1 MPDPVSASGQAART
15 IALPAPREALSPEEA
30 ERAAKGISRALR
42 RAANKSRTPT
52 SVIAGGGGFQARRGD
67 RAFRQGLLASF
78 FAFVALPLLV
88 ASLYWGVIASKQYV
102 TEAKFALRSAESS
115 SLTALGVGGQ
125 GGQQIQDSQVV
136 VKYILSRGMVDTL
149 DKKLD
154 LRSKFSRPGI
164 DYFSRFDAED
174 PIETLEKYWRK
185 RVEASVDI
193 MSGIISVHV
202 RSFTP
207 EDSLL
212 ITQSIIELSEKL
224 VNELSTRSRRDALAQ
239 ARAELTRAEER
250 LKTTT
255 SEMRDTRNA
264 EGVLDAPSAAEA
276 INKVINQLRMELSA
290 AEESL
295 AMQSSAAAGDSPQA
309 RLLHARVNSLKKQ
322 IASYS
327 AQIANRENASSLAEH
342 AGVLSEK
349 QVELTLAQQQYG
361 LAATAYESARVDLEA
376 QRAYLAPFL
385 RPTLAEKSTYPRR
398 WLEWS
403 IIVVPAVLAWAAI
416 AALAFVVRDHM
427 AK

>member
-1 MPDPVSASGQAART
+1 
-15 IALPAPREALSPEEA
+15 
-30 ERAAKGISRALR
+30 
-42 RAANKSRTPT
+42 
-52 SVIAGGGGFQARRGD
+52 
-67 RAFRQGLLASF
+67 
-78 FAFVALPLLV
+78 
-88 ASLYWGVIASKQYV
+88 
-102 TEAKFALRSAESS
+102 
-115 SLTALGVGGQ
+115 
-125 GGQQIQDSQVV
+125 
-136 VKYILSRGMVDTL
+136 MVDTL

-154 LRSKFSRPGI
+154 LRSKFSRPEA
-164 DYFSRFDAED
+164 DYFSKFDAED

-193 MSGIISVHV
+193 MSGIISLQV
-202 RSFTP
+202 RAFTP

-212 ITQSIIELSEKL
+212 ITQNIIELSEKL

-239 ARAELTRAEER
+239 ARAELTRAEEQ
-250 LKTTT
+250 LKNAT

-276 INKVINQLRMELSA
+276 INKIINQLRMELSA

-295 AMQSSAAAGDSPQA
+295 AMQSSAAAGGSPQA

-322 IASYS
+322 IATYS
-327 AQIANRENASSLAEH
+327 AQIANRENAGSLAEH

-385 RPTLAEKSTYPRR
+385 RPTLAQKSTYPRR
-398 WLEWS
+398 WLEWA
-403 IIVVPAVLAWAAI
+403 IIVVPAVLLWAAI
-416 AALAFVVRDHM
+416 VALAFVVRDHM